1 MPIVAGLIA
10 GALATT
16 ARAQETGTVRGAP
29 DHGAVVRVVG
39 PAVAQVTQV
48 QPPSQELAAEVQ
60 QVREELTQLRA
71 EFDRLRQAYDERFAA
86 LERRLVQLGGGPSVV
101 PPPDPTVPDELDVPV
116 AREPR
121 APPPSSQ
128 VFNPDTSVIGNFVT
142 TAGQNPFSDE
152 PSLSLEEVEVAFQA
166 IVDPYSRADFY
177 IAAGPEGV
185 EVEEGF
191 LTLTALPARMLLK
204 VGKLRAQFGKMN
216 TLHTHRVPGV
226 DRPLVSNN
234 LLGGRE
240 GLSDAGLS
248 LSHLVLNPVLF
259 LELTGEVFAGHSSVF
274 QSSARSKLNYLGRVR
289 AYRDLTE
296 ATNIDLGASFAFGP
310 TNLVD
315 GYDRAR
321 EEAEDR
327 GELEALGLDKQLFG
341 IDATLRYRPLRGA
354 LYRRL
359 NLSTELVWSRQELPA
374 GGETTAF
381 GFYGLGE
388 YQFARRW
395 YVGGRVDRSAR
406 PFDGAAVDTG
416 GAVFLTFWPTEFSLV
431 RGQYRRINFH
441 ENRSAN
447 EFLVQFN
454 FSIGAH
460 GAHIF

>member
-1 MPIVAGLIA
+1 MTHVGLRLTFGLMASVLA
-10 GALATT
+10 GA
-16 ARAQETGTVRGAP
+16 
-29 DHGAVVRVVG
+29 VG
-39 PAVAQVTQV
+39 PAFAQAPQV
-48 QPPSQELAAEVQ
+48 QPPSPEPSAEVQ
-60 QVREELTQLRA
+60 QVREELAQLRA
-71 EFDRLRQAYDERFAA
+71 EFDRLRQAYDERLAT
-86 LERRLVQLGGGPSVV
+86 LERRLAQLGGGPSVL
-101 PPPDPTVPDELDVPV
+101 PRPDPTVPDELDVPV
-116 AREPR
+116 AIEQRL
-121 APPPSSQ
+121 PPSSSQ

-142 TAGQNPFSDE
+142 TAGQNPFSDGS
-152 PSLSLEEVEVAFQA
+152 SLSLEEVEVAFQA

-185 EVEEGF
+185 EVEEGY

-234 LLGGRE
+234 LLGGQE

-248 LSHLVLNPVLF
+248 LSHLVLNPVVF

-274 QSSARSKLNYLGRVR
+274 QSSDRSKLNYLGRVR

-296 ATNIDLGASFAFGP
+296 ATNIDLGASFTFGP
-310 TNLVD
+310 TTLD
-315 GYDRAR
+315 GGTERAHES
-321 EEAEDR
+321 EEAEAEAR
-327 GELEALGLDKQLFG
+327 GALGLNKQLFG

-359 NLSTELVWSRQELPA
+359 NLATELVWSRQDLPE
-374 GGETTAF
+374 GGQTTAF

-395 YVGGRVDRSAR
+395 YVGGRIDRSAR

-416 GAVFLTFWPTEFSLV
+416 GAVFLTFWPSEFSQL

-441 ENRSAN
+441 ESRSAN
-447 EFLVQFN
+447 EFLFQLN